1 MKKVINGIES
11 RVHRFDD
18 QLHRKLDGL
27 SPKKRLTVVL
37 ALFAVF
43 ALCAFLSIGTALFR
57 IGRYGKRQLEIKH
70 IKQIGLP
77 KKQDSINTLKQYNY
91 GTEESKSNT
100 QHTGKE

>member
-1 MKKVINGIES
+1 MKKIINGIES
-11 RVHRFDD
+11 RVRRCDD

-27 SPKKRLTVVL
+27 SPKSRLTVVL

-57 IGRYGKRQLEIKH
+57 IGKRQMEIKH

-91 GTEESKSNT
+91 GTEE
-100 QHTGKE
+100 